1 MCANPYDSSIF
12 VNNHKKEGILLLLF
26 NNKKQYKNKSQ
37 EELIELARSNNL
49 KALEELVKRNQ
60 SNVYASFYYLSG
72 NCEDILDLT
81 QEALLKMAK
90 NIKNLKDPSK
100 FKAWLNQ
107 IVTRLFY
114 DYIRTKNKKLNT
126 IPIDKKGETEE
137 DKFNITEVPCKTC
150 TPEQKTLHTELNCI
164 IERSIQKLP
173 DAFRLAIV
181 LREFQG
187 LSYEEIAD
195 ITNTNVGTV
204 KSRIARARNKLQ
216 TDLKQYIA

>member
-1 MCANPYDSSIF
+1 M
-12 VNNHKKEGILLLLF
+12 LLF
-26 NNKKQYKNKSQ
+26 GKKIYKNYTQ
-37 EELIELARSNNL
+37 EELIELAKQDNL
-49 KALEELVKRNQ
+49 DALEELVKRNQ
-60 SNVYASFYYLSG
+60 NNVYASFYYLSG

-90 NIKNLKDPSK
+90 NIKNLKDNTK
-100 FKAWLNQ
+100 FKTWLNQ

-114 DYIRTKNKKLNT
+114 DYLRNKNKKLIT
-126 IPIDKKGETEE
+126 IPIDKKDDDE
-137 DKFNITEVPCKTC
+137 DKFNITEIPCKTC
-150 TPEQKTLHTELNCI
+150 TPEENTLKTELNCI

-173 DAFRLAIV
+173 GAFRLAIV

-187 LSYEEIAD
+187 LSYEEIAE

-216 TDLKQYIA
+216 SDLKQYIA

>member
-1 MCANPYDSSIF
+1 MLIF
-12 VNNHKKEGILLLLF
+12 G
-26 NNKKQYKNKSQ
+26 KKQYKTKSL
-37 EELIELARSNNL
+37 EELITLSQQDDLDAV
-49 KALEELVKRNQ
+49 EELVKRNQ
-60 SNVYASFYYLSG
+60 NNVYASFYYLSS

-81 QEALLKMAK
+81 QEALLKMAR
-90 NIKNLKDPSK
+90 NIKKLKDPSK

-114 DYIRTKNKKLNT
+114 DYIRSKNRKLQT
-126 IPIDKKGETEE
+126 VPIDKKDDEET
-137 DKFNITEVPCKTC
+137 DRFNVTDVPCKEC
-150 TPEQKTLHTELNCI
+150 TPEESSLNTELNCI

-173 DAFRLAIV
+173 DSFRLAIV

-187 LSYEEIAD
+187 LSYEEIAE

-216 TDLKQYIA
+216 EDLKEYIA

>member
-1 MCANPYDSSIF
+1 M
-12 VNNHKKEGILLLLF
+12 LLF
-26 NNKKQYKNKSQ
+26 GKKTYKNHTQ
-37 EELIELARSNNL
+37 EELIELAKQDHL
-49 KALEELVKRNQ
+49 DALEELVKRNQ
-60 SNVYASFYYLSG
+60 NNVYASFYYLSG

-90 NIKNLKDPSK
+90 NIKNLKDNTK
-100 FKAWLNQ
+100 FKTWLNQ

-114 DYIRTKNKKLNT
+114 DYLRNKNKKLIT
-126 IPIDKKGETEE
+126 IPIDKKDDDE
-137 DKFNITEVPCKTC
+137 DKFNITEIPCKTC
-150 TPEQKTLHTELNCI
+150 TPEENTLTTELNCI

-173 DAFRLAIV
+173 DTFRLAIV

-187 LSYEEIAD
+187 LSYEEIAE

-216 TDLKQYIA
+216 SDLKQYIA

>member
-1 MCANPYDSSIF
+1 M
-12 VNNHKKEGILLLLF
+12 LLF
-26 NNKKQYKNKSQ
+26 SKKQYKTKTQ
-37 EELIELARSNNL
+37 EELIELAKFNNL
-49 KALEELVKRNQ
+49 DALEELIKRNQ
-60 SNVYASFYYLSG
+60 SSVYALFYYLSG

-90 NIKNLKDPSK
+90 NIKYLKDPSK
-100 FKAWLNQ
+100 FKSWLNQ

-114 DYIRTKNKKLNT
+114 DYIRAKSRKLQT
-126 IPIDKKGETEE
+126 IPIDKKGEDEE
-137 DKFNITEVPCKTC
+137 DKFSINEVPCKTC
-150 TPEQKTLHTELNCI
+150 TPEQKTLNTELNCI
-164 IERSIQKLP
+164 IENSIQKLP

-187 LSYEEIAD
+187 LSYEEIAE

-216 TDLKQYIA
+216 SELKRYIA

>member
-1 MCANPYDSSIF
+1 M
-12 VNNHKKEGILLLLF
+12 LLF
-26 NNKKQYKNKSQ
+26 GKKIYKNHTQ
-37 EELIELARSNNL
+37 EELIELAKQDNL
-49 KALEELVKRNQ
+49 DALEELVKRNQ
-60 SNVYASFYYLSG
+60 NNVYASFYYLSG

-90 NIKNLKDPSK
+90 NIKNLKDNTK
-100 FKAWLNQ
+100 FKTWLNQ

-114 DYIRTKNKKLNT
+114 DYLRNKNKKLIT
-126 IPIDKKGETEE
+126 IPIDKKDDDE
-137 DKFNITEVPCKTC
+137 DKFNITEIPCKTC
-150 TPEQKTLHTELNCI
+150 TPEENTLKTELNCI

-187 LSYEEIAD
+187 LSYEEIAE

-216 TDLKQYIA
+216 SDLKQYIA